1 MVAAGTIGSIGPS
14 RTKNT
19 GTGKRCQGDWISSA
33 PLSLAQMSSTMPF
46 AKTGNVC
53 AAKMDTQEP
62 LQEPS
67 FPKRSDG
74 LPNLSPSF
82 LQPSTAFSKMPSTH
96 PHLAPAIK
104 TVQKSFGSRNKV
116 PTNHCSP
123 IQSVAFRIAA
133 WQCRGCA
140 RCTLPELRALV
151 SVQDTSGKPW
161 TCFYFTLDLGQVVA

>member
-1 MVAAGTIGSIGPS
+1 
-14 RTKNT
+14 
-19 GTGKRCQGDWISSA
+19 
-33 PLSLAQMSSTMPF
+33 MSSTMPF
-46 AKTGNVC
+46 AKTGNMC

-67 FPKRSDG
+67 FPKRSDS

-82 LQPSTAFSKMPSTH
+82 LQPSTAFSKMPFAH

-104 TVQKSFGSRNKV
+104 TVQKSFGSRNKA

-140 RCTLPELRALV
+140 RCTLPELRVV

-161 TCFYFTLDLGQVVA
+161 TRFYFTLNLGDLGQVVA